1 MKQVTEAEILQNIKD
16 AHTVR
21 GISGF
26 NYQVPVSNFAE
37 WSEELTKKY
46 GTKPALVYLSP
57 STPAEPRTEF
67 TYQEFIKKVNRIANF
82 LYLKLGLRRG
92 ESVAVLMNN
101 HPDMLAVYLATFKMG
116 AFVCPLTPGED
127 EKKNTYILQNA
138 AVKIAV
144 GQDEFIPQLLALKEQ
159 APSLKHVI
167 KIGEIKDEET
177 LFFRELI
184 SSSSP
189 IFSPKDMTSLDDDAM
204 IVYTSGTTGLPKGV
218 ILSQYNLLINAQN
231 IAQGLKL
238 DGTDRTLSLLPLSH
252 VNEVVTTFLA
262 TFSAGNCLIIMDKSS
277 PGGSTSGGNYWSV
290 ITSERVSLL
299 NLTPFLLQEV
309 FLQYK
314 SSPPAER
321 NFKPKYFICGEGAL
335 TTDLMRQVEDT
346 TGVKVIQGYGLTETA
361 GYVTLLPGSLS
372 ANEHKQWMR
381 PDPESIRGEGSVG
394 KRPSGKTL
402 GVNPS
407 VGVTLGNNEITVM
420 DEEGREMPVGGKG
433 EVVIRSHSLMKGY
446 HKRPDANAEAFK
458 YGWFHTRDEGF
469 YLTDKKGQKFFFISG
484 RFKDVINRAGM
495 KISPQEVETILYE
508 VPGVK
513 WGVII
518 GFNNKWTGEEVGAFV
533 IPESSSAGL
542 DQSIINHIT
551 SRLGFHKAPKVVV
564 FGKEV
569 PQSPEV
575 QDKRLLRQQL
585 TAHFQSWNDIK
596 FESPCAV
603 PGTASNP

>member
-1 MKQVTEAEILQNIKD
+1 MKQATEAEILQNIKD

-21 GISGF
+21 GISGS
-26 NYQVPVSNFAE
+26 NYQVAVSNFAE

-46 GTKPALVYLSP
+46 GTKPALVYLAP
-57 STPAEPRTEF
+57 STSAEPRTEF

-92 ESVAVLMNN
+92 ECVAVLMNN

-116 AFVCPLTPGED
+116 GMVCPLTPGED

-144 GQDEFIPQLLALKEQ
+144 GQDEFIPQLLALKGGV
-159 APSLKHVI
+159 PSLKHVI

-184 SSSSP
+184 STSSP
-189 IFSPKDMTSLDDDAM
+189 IFSPRDMTGLDDDAM
-204 IVYTSGTTGLPKGV
+204 IVYTSGTAGLPKGV
-218 ILSQYNLLINAQN
+218 ILSQYNLLINARN
-231 IAQGLKL
+231 IAQALKL

-252 VNEVVTTFLA
+252 VNEVVSTFLA
-262 TFSAGNCLIIMDKSS
+262 TFSAGNCLIITDKSS
-277 PGGSTSGGNYWSV
+277 PGGYWSV
-290 ITSERVSLL
+290 ITSERVTLL
-299 NLTPFLLQEV
+299 NLTPSLLQEV

-314 SSPPAER
+314 SSPPAEC
-321 NFKPKYFICGEGAL
+321 NPALAGLKYFICGEGAL
-335 TTDLMRQVEDT
+335 TTDLVRQVEET

-361 GYVTLLPGSLS
+361 GYITLLPGNLS
-372 ANEHKQWMR
+372 ANEHKKWMR
-381 PDPESIRGEGSVG
+381 PDEQGGG
-394 KRPSGKTL
+394 C
-402 GVNPS
+402 PS
-407 VGVTLGNNEITVM
+407 VGVPLPNSEITVM
-420 DEEGREMPVGGKG
+420 DEEGRQMPAGRKG
-433 EVVIRSHSLMKGY
+433 EMVIRSHSLMKGY
-446 HKRPDANAEAFK
+446 HKRPEANAEAFK
-458 YGWFHTRDEGF
+458 YGWFHTGDEGF

-495 KISPQEVETILYE
+495 KISPQEVETVLYE

-513 WGVII
+513 WGLII

-542 DQSIINHIT
+542 DQTIINHIT
-551 SRLGFHKAPKVVV
+551 SRLGFYKAPKVVV
-564 FGKEV
+564 FGKEIS
-569 PQSPEV
+569 QSPSG
-575 QDKRLLRQQL
+575 DKRLLRQQL

-596 FESPCAV
+596 FESPCV
-603 PGTASNP
+603 PLQRDTTSNQ